1 MPWPLAFEKN
11 KYLKPDFTALDVI
24 AFSGTG
30 VPAGINIPKRKNM
43 RKKGRKSTIT
53 EDPQCLW
60 GH

>member
-30 VPAGINIPKRKNM
+30 VPAGINIPNC
-43 RKKGRKSTIT
+43 
-53 EDPQCLW
+53 ELFL
-60 GH
+60 